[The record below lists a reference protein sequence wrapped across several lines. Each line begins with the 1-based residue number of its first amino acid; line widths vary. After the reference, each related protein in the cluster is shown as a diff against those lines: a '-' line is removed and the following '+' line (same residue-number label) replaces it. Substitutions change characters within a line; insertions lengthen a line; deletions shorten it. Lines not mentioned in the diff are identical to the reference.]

1 AELSG
6 SMMLLIIA
14 GLFVRSL
21 RSVEHSDLG
30 FHPDHVLNLTISP
43 TDAGYDEPQASQF
56 LKEFLQR
63 ARVLPGVESASLA
76 ATIPMGY
83 YNYGDELKIE
93 GYETPPGQQQP
104 IAGYNAVSAEYFRSV
119 RIPLIRGR
127 DFQRFRRN
135 ISDLCGY
142 R

>member
-1 AELSG
+1 MSGALMRLAPAMRAARGSVDPRLHASSRVATGRRQRARSVLVVAELSG

-21 RSVEHSDLG
+21 QSVEHSDLG
-30 FHPDHVLNLTISP
+30 FDPDHVLNLTISP

-76 ATIPMGY
+76 ATIPMG
-83 YNYGDELKIE
+83 
-93 GYETPPGQQQP
+93 
-104 IAGYNAVSAEYFRSV
+104 
-119 RIPLIRGR
+119 
-127 DFQRFRRN
+127 
-135 ISDLCGY
+135 
-142 R
+142 